1 MDMKKRVVAVIPAR
15 LASSRFPGKPLAHIL
30 DLPMIEH
37 VRRRAQLAKGVDEVV
52 VATCDQAIIDTV
64 TDAGGKAVMTADT
77 HERASERAAEAMRT
91 VKADVVAVVQ
101 GDEPALWP
109 EAVAQ
114 VVQPLLE
121 HDDLVCV
128 SLLSPLESDA
138 DCANPNIVKAACDQC
153 GQVIFFSRAAI
164 PYYYR
169 RTDEICPVY
178 RETGIRAFRADFLQA
193 YSVLPQTPFER
204 AESVDL
210 LRVLEHGYRILG
222 VLTNHATLGVD
233 HPEDILLVERLIR
246 TDPAQRRLYEKI
258 LGRKIGVSR

>member
-1 MDMKKRVVAVIPAR
+1 MKKRVVAIIPAR
-15 LASSRFPGKPLAHIL
+15 LASSRFPGKPLARIL
-30 DLPMIEH
+30 GLPMIEH
-37 VRRRAQLAKGVDEVV
+37 VRRRAQLAKGIDEVV

-91 VKADVVAVVQ
+91 LKADVVAVVQ

-109 EAVAQ
+109 DAVAQ

-121 HDDLVCV
+121 HKDLVCI

-138 DCANPNIVKAACDQC
+138 DCANPDIVKAACDQC
-153 GQVIFFSRAAI
+153 GHVIFFSRASI
-164 PYYYR
+164 PYYR
-169 RTDEICPVY
+169 RKVETCPVY

-204 AESVDL
+204 AESVDM

-222 VLTNHATLGVD
+222 VLTSHATLGVD

-258 LGRKIGVSR
+258 LGRKIGVSW